1 METINSLLKELPYK
15 IESKNITY
23 YLVIS
28 KCFKGFIVRYWDYD
42 THILIKQEY
51 KTLLGSLIKT
61 KEALQ
66 ILKELKEIK

>member
-1 METINSLLKELPYK
+1 MKTINSLLKELPYK
-15 IESKNITY
+15 IESKNISY

-42 THILIKQEY
+42 TQLLIKQEH

-61 KEALQ
+61 KIALQ
-66 ILKELKEIK
+66 ILKELKEI